1 MINNTELAMNE
12 QIEKIYG
19 EACIHYGYLDEREF
33 LEKFAQLLIKKCI
46 DKISQE
52 QDIAEQNWQCKNG
65 VHICYELT
73 KHFGVNQ

>member
-1 MINNTELAMNE
+1 VNE

-19 EACIHYGYLDEREF
+19 EACIAAGNLNEREF
-33 LEKFAQLLIKKCI
+33 CEKFADLLIRQCI

-65 VHICYELT
+65 VHICHELT
-73 KHFGVNQ
+73 KHFAVE

>member
-1 MINNTELAMNE
+1 LNE

-19 EACIHYGYLDEREF
+19 EACITAGYLDEREF

-73 KHFGVNQ
+73 KHFGIDQ